1 MTKEE
6 VFTCKEFKVL
16 QSKSVMKVNS
26 DGMLLGAWSDVSEA
40 TRILDIGTGTG
51 IIALM
56 LAQRTKNAIIDGI
69 EIDVD
74 SAEEARVNFKTS
86 MWRERLNSIHGSI
99 QEYSSASERKYD
111 LIVSNPPFFSGG
123 TFSENENKNNV
134 RHTIKL
140 SHGDLLIGVTRLL
153 TQKGR
158 FDLVL
163 PYMEGERLIDLA
175 QRYNLFPVR
184 VTEMRPK
191 VEKSIER
198 LLISLAKE
206 KIMVNREELI
216 MYKETDVYTEDY
228 KNLTKDFYLKF

>member
-6 VFTCKEFKVL
+6 VFTCKEFKVI

-26 DGMLLGAWSDVSEA
+26 DGMLLGAWSDVSQA
-40 TRILDIGTGTG
+40 IRILDIGTGTG

-56 LAQRTKNAIIDGI
+56 LAQRTQNSIIDGI
-69 EIDVD
+69 EIDLE
-74 SAEEARVNFKTS
+74 SAEEAQVNFKTS
-86 MWRERLNSIHGSI
+86 MWRERLNCIHGSI
-99 QEYSSASERKYD
+99 QEYSSGSKWKYD

-123 TFSENENKNNV
+123 TFSANENKNNV

-140 SHGDLLIGVTRLL
+140 SHGDLLIGVSRLL
-153 TQKGR
+153 SQKGR

-163 PYMEGERLIDLA
+163 PYMEGERFIDLS
-175 QRYNLFPVR
+175 QRYNLFPIK

-191 VEKSIER
+191 LEKPIER
-198 LLISLAKE
+198 LLISLTKE
-206 KIMVNREELI
+206 KTSVIRDELI
-216 MYKETDVYTEDY
+216 MYADTDVYTDEY